1 MITALYER
9 LSRDDEQLGESNSIT
24 NQKAFLEGY
33 AQQHG
38 FTNCQHYTDDG
49 YSGGNFERPGWKQL
63 IADIEAGKV
72 AAVLAKDMSRIG
84 RNYLQ
89 TGFYTDVLFRQKHV
103 RFIAINN
110 GIDNSNPSSGEF
122 VPFLNVMNEWYL
134 RDQSRKVTAAYQL
147 KGRQGLP
154 TNNNCIYGYRKDPED
169 KSHWLVDEEA
179 AAVVQHI
186 FQLALEGLG
195 PYTIAK
201 RLTAERVLCP
211 AAYNVVHETSMKR
224 SGTNMTRP
232 YAWNGATV
240 TNILT
245 RPEYLGHTVNFRSS
259 KASFKEKRKPNA
271 PDMRMTFHDTH
282 EAIVSPEVWNM
293 AQVVLQSR
301 RRVNAEGKPNPL
313 TGLLYCAECGAK
325 LHNHRS
331 SEEDCY
337 NCPTYTQKNACCSHY
352 IRTSTVK
359 QLLLEAIQTVSKY
372 AIENELSFATQVRE
386 ASQVQ
391 QALESRTLH
400 VEIHAAENRLAELD
414 IVLNKLYE
422 GYALGKI
429 PEQRY
434 ESLSRAY
441 EQEQQRLQTQMQR
454 NKAVLRAHQTTADGI
469 QKFLALARQYRNI
482 TELTTPVLNAFIEKV
497 IVHAPYKENGK
508 RKMTLD
514 VYFRFIGNFKIPDE
528 GEHANEHYSV
538 V

>member
-24 NQKAFLEGY
+24 NQKIYLENY

-38 FTNCQHYTDDG
+38 FTNCQHYIDDG

-63 IADIEAGKV
+63 IADIEAGKITT
-72 AAVLAKDMSRIG
+72 VLAKDMSRVG

-103 RFIAINN
+103 RFIAVNN
-110 GIDNSNPSSGEF
+110 GIDNSNPSTGEF
-122 VPFLNVMNEWYL
+122 APFLNVMNEWYL
-134 RDQSRKVTAAYQL
+134 RDQSRKVTTAYQL
-147 KGRQGLP
+147 KGKQGLP

-169 KSHWLVDEEA
+169 KNHWLVDEEA
-179 AAVVQHI
+179 SAVVRHI

-224 SGTNMTRP
+224 SSANMTRP

-245 RPEYLGHTVNFRSS
+245 HPEYLGHTVNFRSS

-271 PDMRMTFHDTH
+271 PDMRMTFPNTH
-282 EAIVSPEVWNM
+282 EAIVAPEVWNM

-325 LHNHRS
+325 LHNHRNG
-331 SEEDCY
+331 EENCY
-337 NCPTYTQKNACCSHY
+337 NCPSYTQKNACCSHY
-352 IRTSTVK
+352 ILTSTVK

-372 AIENELSFATQVRE
+372 AIENEFSFAVRVRE
-386 ASQVQ
+386 ASQMQ

-400 VEIHAAENRLAELD
+400 VEIHAAENRLAELG

-422 GYALGKI
+422 GCALGRI

-441 EQEQQRLQTQMQR
+441 EQEQQRLQTQIQR

-469 QKFLALARQYRNI
+469 QKFLALARQYRDI

-514 VYFRFIGNFKIPDE
+514 IYFRFIGNFKIPTE
-528 GEHANEHYSV
+528 GEHENEHYSV

>member
-9 LSRDDEQLGESNSIT
+9 LSRDDEQVGESNSIT
-24 NQKAFLEGY
+24 NQKAYLENY

-38 FTNCQHYTDDG
+38 FSNCRHYTDDG

-72 AAVLAKDMSRIG
+72 DAVLAKDMSRIG

-103 RFIAINN
+103 RFIAVNN

-122 VPFLNVMNEWYL
+122 APFLNVMNEWYL

-169 KSHWLVDEEA
+169 KNHWLVDEEA
-179 AAVVQHI
+179 AAVVRHI

-201 RLTAERVLCP
+201 QLTAERVLCP
-211 AAYNVVHETSMKR
+211 AAYNVIHETSMKR
-224 SGTNMTRP
+224 SGISMTRP

-259 KASFKEKRKPNA
+259 KASFKEKRKLNV
-271 PDMRMTFHDTH
+271 PDMRMTFPDTH
-282 EAIVSPEVWNM
+282 EAIVTPEVWNM
-293 AQVVLQSR
+293 AQVTLTSR

-337 NCPTYTQKNACCSHY
+337 NCPTYTQKKSCCSHY
-352 IRTSTVK
+352 IRTNTVK
-359 QLLLEAIQTVSKY
+359 HLLLEAIQTVSKY
-372 AIENELSFATQVRE
+372 AIENELSFAAQVRE

-400 VEIHAAENRLAELD
+400 VELHAAENRLAELD

-441 EQEQQRLQTQMQR
+441 EQEQQRLQMQMQR
-454 NKAVLRAHQTTADGI
+454 NKAVLQVHQTTADSI
-469 QKFLALARQYRNI
+469 QKFLVLARQYRNI
-482 TELTTPVLNAFIEKV
+482 TELTTPVLNAFIEKA

-508 RKMTLD
+508 RKMTID
-514 VYFRFIGNFKIPDE
+514 IYFRFIGNFKTPAE
-528 GEHANEHYSV
+528 GESANEHYSAV
-538 V
+538 